1 MRWHAALTT
10 IAVLAIS
17 TAFAG
22 SPQTVVLDLRN
33 MTCPVCPITVKRS
46 LEKVRDV
53 AEAKIDF
60 DEKTA
65 TEKYDP
71 ERATFATLVKATTA
85 AGYPSSV
92 HE

>member
-22 SPQTVVLDLRN
+22 SPQTVVLDIRN

-46 LEKVRDV
+46 LEKCAALRRRRS
-53 AEAKIDF
+53 
-60 DEKTA
+60 TS
-65 TEKYDP
+65 TRRLLKYDP
-71 ERATFATLVKATTA
+71 ERATIATLVKATTA

-92 HE
+92 HQ